1 MSNTTIKMSKLRQ
14 VIKLYYQ
21 GSSKVHIAQVTGISR
36 NTVKKYLRV
45 MLTIRSTAE
54 EISKLSDKQLDQL
67 FCPEP
72 ILDPSTKM
80 SDLYQFYADNDR
92 QLKRRGM
99 TLGKLFR
106 DYEKQHPDGFRLT
119 QFYTRYRSWKQRI
132 TPSMHME
139 HKAGDKIFVDF
150 AGVTLDYVQQE
161 TGEIKSAQ
169 VFLSVLGASQ
179 LTYIEAVES
188 QKTED
193 FIGCCENS
201 LHYFG
206 GCPSAF
212 VPDNLKSAVIKTNK
226 YEPLLNENF
235 QALAEHYSMSVVPAR
250 AYRPKDKAIVENA
263 VKIAYRNI
271 YVELP
276 KELPSSL
283 TELNQWLW
291 ALLEI
296 HNNGPYK
303 GSKYSRRE
311 LFNDLEKDA
320 LQPLPALRYE
330 MRRSVVVTVM
340 KNGHVCLN
348 VDKHYYSVPFGY
360 IGKKV
365 KLVYSKNAVEV
376 YYKYELIASHTRIR
390 SPHNYTTDP
399 AHMASQ
405 HKVMA
410 EWNPDYFIKQARL
423 ISADVELYIS
433 HVLLKKQHP
442 EQAYRSCNGILSFAR
457 RVGHQRLTDACK
469 RGHECGLYNFKAIEN
484 ILHRG
489 LDRIESDDQESK
501 MPEHDNIRG
510 FTYYK

>member
-21 GSSKVHIAQVTGISR
+21 GSSKVHIAQVTGLSR

-45 MLTIRSTAE
+45 MLTIRSTAD

-106 DYEKQHPDGFRLT
+106 DYEKQHPDGFRIT
-119 QFYTRYRSWKQRI
+119 QFYKRYRSWKQRI

-150 AGVTLDYVQQE
+150 AGVTLDYVEQE
-161 TGEIKSAQ
+161 TGEIKSSQ
-169 VFLSVLGASQ
+169 VFLAVLGASQ

-201 LHYFG
+201 LHYYG

-283 TELNQWLW
+283 TELNKWLW

-320 LQPLPALRYE
+320 LQPLPAIRYE

-348 VDKHYYSVPFGY
+348 VDKHYYSVPFGF

-365 KLVYSKNAVEV
+365 KIVYSKNAVEV
-376 YYKYELIASHTRIR
+376 YYKYELIASHSRIR

-410 EWNPDYFIKQARL
+410 EWNPDYFIQQARL

-457 RVGHQRLTDACK
+457 RVGHQRLTDACR

>member
-1 MSNTTIKMSKLRQ
+1 
-14 VIKLYYQ
+14 
-21 GSSKVHIAQVTGISR
+21 
-36 NTVKKYLRV
+36 
-45 MLTIRSTAE
+45 MLTIRSTAD

-106 DYEKQHPDGFRLT
+106 DYEKQHPDGFRIT
-119 QFYTRYRSWKQRI
+119 QFYKRYRSWKQRI

-150 AGVTLDYVQQE
+150 AGVTLDYVEQE
-161 TGEIKSAQ
+161 TGEIKSSQ
-169 VFLSVLGASQ
+169 VFLAVLGASQ

-201 LHYFG
+201 LHYYG

-283 TELNQWLW
+283 TELNKWLW

-320 LQPLPALRYE
+320 LQPLPAIRYE

-348 VDKHYYSVPFGY
+348 VDKHYYSVPFGF

-365 KLVYSKNAVEV
+365 KIVYSKNAVEV
-376 YYKYELIASHTRIR
+376 YYKYELIASHSRIR

-410 EWNPDYFIKQARL
+410 EWNPDYFIQQARL

-457 RVGHQRLTDACK
+457 RVGHQRLTDACR